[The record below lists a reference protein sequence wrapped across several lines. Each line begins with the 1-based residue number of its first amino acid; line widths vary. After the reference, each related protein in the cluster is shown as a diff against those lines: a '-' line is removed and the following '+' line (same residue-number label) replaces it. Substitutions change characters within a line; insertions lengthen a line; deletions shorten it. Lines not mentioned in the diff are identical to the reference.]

1 MAEGAVIR
9 PVDKG
14 FRIEQVFIVPNG
26 QCSCII
32 HEKDFCLSVYL
43 ISVLYMDY
51 EHVIQIA
58 CRQML
63 T

>member
-14 FRIEQVFIVPNG
+14 FRIKQVFIVP
-26 QCSCII
+26 QWAMFLHHTSQRL
-32 HEKDFCLSVYL
+32 LSICL

-51 EHVIQIA
+51 EHVIQIIGR
-58 CRQML
+58 C
-63 T
+63 